1 MLNIINSTCRRS
13 LGDPSPPRPSE
24 IQEVKQLKIFANEKE
39 KLKEKEKEEKRKK

>member
-13 LGDPSPPRPSE
+13 LGDPSPPRPRE